1 MLQWVIINT
10 PETPA
15 NLEAQPR
22 SGRYKEEQNGN
33 FRTKRY
39 NNQNNRFSGW
49 AQQQNREDKGKNR

>member
-10 PETPA
+10 PETQT

-22 SGRYKEEQNGN
+22 NGRYKEEENGN

-39 NNQNNRFSGW
+39 NNQNNNFSGC
-49 AQQQNREDKGKNR
+49 AQ